1 MRLPVAQDPVTGKPM
16 FSASRSTRTRPSREG
31 PAPPPAGP
39 QAPAAVDARNAMT
52 ELLYD
57 LY

>member
-1 MRLPVAQDPVTGKPM
+1 MIRHLRALEPVLAP
-16 FSASRSTRTRPSREG
+16 REG
-31 PAPPPAGP
+31 PAPHPAGP
-39 QAPAAVDARNAMT
+39 LTPAAVDARNAMT